1 MKDIRIFVASSK
13 ELIAERN
20 QLAFLVL
27 SMEEEFAARGLRVY
41 CGKEIPINDAGAFGC
56 ACAMAGGWAQGVVSL
71 VPHLGI
77 SCVRKRRD

>member
-27 SMEEEFAARGLRVY
+27 SMEEEFAARGLRVRLVREEVDY
-41 CGKEIPINDAGAFGC
+41 DILLPMKQFVKQIPH
-56 ACAMAGGWAQGVVSL
+56 GGETEGRVSF
-71 VPHLGI
+71 
-77 SCVRKRRD
+77 RRFDFHVSA

>member
-27 SMEEEFAARGLRVY
+27 SMEGEFAARGLRVRLA
-41 CGKEIPINDAGAFGC
+41 N
-56 ACAMAGGWAQGVVSL
+56 L
-71 VPHLGI
+71 
-77 SCVRKRRD
+77 

>member
-27 SMEEEFAARGLRVY
+27 SMEGEFAARGLRVRLSKG
-41 CGKEIPINDAGAFGC
+41 GKKKG
-56 ACAMAGGWAQGVVSL
+56 
-71 VPHLGI
+71 
-77 SCVRKRRD
+77 K

>member
-27 SMEEEFAARGLRVY
+27 SMEEEFAARGLRVRLAACICY
-41 CGKEIPINDAGAFGC
+41 FGC
-56 ACAMAGGWAQGVVSL
+56 KVLFCRMETMG
-71 VPHLGI
+71 HT
-77 SCVRKRRD
+77 R

>member
-27 SMEEEFAARGLRVY
+27 SMEGECVARGL
-41 CGKEIPINDAGAFGC
+41 
-56 ACAMAGGWAQGVVSL
+56 MARLANL
-71 VPHLGI
+71 
-77 SCVRKRRD
+77 

>member
-27 SMEEEFAARGLRVY
+27 VDGGAQR
-41 CGKEIPINDAGAFGC
+41 AG
-56 ACAMAGGWAQGVVSL
+56 
-71 VPHLGI
+71 
-77 SCVRKRRD
+77 